1 MSFEIAIQ
9 FLFWATLVVL
19 AIKFFLPDSEWSEV
33 CIPVYGIT
41 LMFIG
46 IFAIASVPAILWSD
60 PAFWWSMFLAFGFC
74 WMVWKAYIKDWIK
87 KWNKKSK

>member
-9 FLFWATLVVL
+9 FFFWATLVVL

-41 LMFIG
+41 LLFIG
-46 IFAIASVPAILWSD
+46 IFAIAPFVAIIGADGLGVI
-60 PAFWWSMFLAFGFC
+60 LAIGIGYTI
-74 WMVWKAYIKDWIK
+74 WKGIRTWDSWK
-87 KWNKKSK
+87 K

>member
-41 LMFIG
+41 LLFIG
-46 IFAIASVPAILWSD
+46 IFAIAPFVAIIGADWLGII
-60 PAFWWSMFLAFGFC
+60 LAIGIGYTIWCFIRT
-74 WMVWKAYIKDWIK
+74 WDSWKK
-87 KWNKKSK
+87 